1 MLVWNDLQ
9 TVIEHRLYFTKI
21 RYIHNDVDGEKN
33 YIFFYDGQNPYNQ
46 GYIDMWTRY
55 VYWNDEVW
63 DLNKTIFESDI
74 PLVLYIYGSDE
85 ANNNYQFWSEQTI
98 ETDDEGEVLPP
109 NTIKIEEYYIRCQEK
124 EQVRPKDLTQDWK
137 DTNNVRDVKCDE
149 VETEI
154 CSCGTQYRWVESGT
168 ICDGVNKH
176 QRLRFQ
182 YKYDCDSEWVNYDPD
197 IYKIGE
203 LIELDSDECGTYE
216 YKEEWEGNWY
226 CGSDLNELY
235 NLSLD
240 ETSKYMVKKAYI
252 KKKDETVWTEL
263 ECETLLEYS
272 LYKEN
277 SFECGYK
284 TTKTTYE
291 YDNDLCGS
299 FVEENYG
306 ITGLTHT
313 NLYNVTIAYTYETA
327 PYPTN
332 TDDMEEEDWSW
343 VLIDTEY
350 SATLSNIDDCGCGY
364 YYLQWDETDEY
375 ICGSELIDDTEILYI
390 TNYNN
395 GVIQDAY
402 INTNIPITD
411 DLYYR
416 IKYRVRYA
424 SGGIFVGDIASPS
437 DNDDYRFFFFSNYGL
452 LDMENQ
458 RVSAT
463 TFGGTSSTY
472 EMEIGS
478 AYVKNLSTSSITGS
492 TSYTIADRNRPLYI
506 YAPIANTT
514 NNGCDGVDIYY
525 FQIYNSTGLIRDFIP
540 YEQDGVVGLYDN
552 VENKF
557 YSSDGD
563 GQFVAVYDADYV
575 KTTQYR
581 KQIECKYCS
590 DNFIE
595 ETGNERWVSY
605 NTKSCECGYRL
616 TGYSIDNTY
625 EYVCGDDIGME
636 SGYMYYKTYYYEQ
649 CDDDINEIYDRQ
661 YFKDNIK
668 YEKAS
673 HSTSAV
679 TTCKYDEQTL
689 GDTTKV
695 VTKYRTYYDENDKS
709 YKVVECPDRIIV
721 DITEY
726 EKSADCGYMEK
737 WTVSGSVCCGYLETG
752 HPNTLTIND
761 VEGDWLR
768 DGNTFTS
775 NTISNSTETIEKITF
790 TVNRSTT
797 LKIEYD
803 ISSESGYD
811 KFYYSNIDGTSANNG
826 GVSGTKT
833 GTYSLSCLS
842 GTHSILLRY
851 AKDGSSSSGR
861 DNVIVTL
868 SIDDEVCTRYAK
880 YNAEYYEYSV
890 DNGESWIIPEPIAYR
905 YGSLIEYNSEEC
917 GYVPTLEQWVL
928 ICPDITYETAVS
940 GDSCTI
946 CETYNNA
953 PTMFAIEKKQIS
965 YDGGKTWEDVSPM
978 VTRTERVLKWKA
990 DKCGYT
996 GDTFEYR
1003 ITDEYCEGG
1012 HKYGTQTTWVSSD
1025 GGKSWTKVEG
1035 SEHIVLVEENSEDCS

>member
-33 YIFFYDGQNPYNQ
+33 YIFFYDGKNPYNQ

-55 VYWNDEVW
+55 VYWNEDVW

-109 NTIKIEEYYIRCQEK
+109 NAIKIEEYYIRCQEK

-137 DTNNVRDVKCDE
+137 DTNKVRNVECGE
-149 VETEI
+149 VETEL
-154 CSCGTQYRWVESGT
+154 CSCGTQYRWLESGT

-216 YKEEWEGNWY
+216 YKEEEDSDY
-226 CGSDLNELY
+226 ICGSEL
-235 NLSLD
+235 S
-240 ETSKYMVKKAYI
+240 SKYPDTNKYIATRAYI
-252 KKKDETVWTEL
+252 KRKNENVWQML
-263 ECETLLEYS
+263 ECDAVTYKLV
-272 LYKEN
+272 KEN
-277 SFECGYK
+277 SFECGWVGYK
-284 TTKTTYE
+284 NKVVEGCGYE
-291 YDNDLCGS
+291 LNEQYSFLNFTETNRYRVTLYDW
-299 FVEENYG
+299 YR
-306 ITGLTHT
+306 
-313 NLYNVTIAYTYETA
+313 TA

-332 TDDMEEEDWSW
+332 TDEMAEGDWVW
-343 VLIDTEY
+343 VDNPDYLNRFGSRVLAYNDY
-350 SATLSNIDDCGCGY
+350 DCGY
-364 YYLQWDETDEY
+364 YEIQWDDTDEY
-375 ICGSELIDDTEILYI
+375 ICGSEL
-390 TNYNN
+390 
-395 GVIQDAY
+395 
-402 INTNIPITD
+402 
-411 DLYYR
+411 
-416 IKYRVRYA
+416 
-424 SGGIFVGDIASPS
+424 
-437 DNDDYRFFFFSNYGL
+437 
-452 LDMENQ
+452 
-458 RVSAT
+458 
-463 TFGGTSSTY
+463 
-472 EMEIGS
+472 
-478 AYVKNLSTSSITGS
+478 
-492 TSYTIADRNRPLYI
+492 
-506 YAPIANTT
+506 
-514 NNGCDGVDIYY
+514 
-525 FQIYNSTGLIRDFIP
+525 
-540 YEQDGVVGLYDN
+540 
-552 VENKF
+552 
-557 YSSDGD
+557 GD
-563 GQFVAVYDADYV
+563 GYED
-575 KTTQYR
+575 TTQYR
-581 KQIECKYCS
+581 KQVENKYNG
-590 DNFIE
+590 DKLIGT
-595 ETGNERWVSY
+595 TGNERWVSY

-616 TGYSIDNTY
+616 TGYSIDNIY

-649 CDDDINEIYDRQ
+649 CDDDIEKIYDRK

-695 VTKYRTYYDENDKS
+695 VTTYRTYYDNNDKA
-709 YKVVECPDRIIV
+709 YKVVECPDKIIV

-752 HPNTLTIND
+752 HPNALTIND
-761 VEGDWLR
+761 VEGNWLR

-775 NTISNSTETIEKITF
+775 NTISHSTETIEKITF

-803 ISSESGYD
+803 ISSESNWD

-826 GVSGTKT
+826 GVSGKKT
-833 GTYSLSCLS
+833 GTYSLSCSS

-851 AKDGSSSSGR
+851 AKDGSNSTGR

-890 DNGESWIIPEPIAYR
+890 DYGEHWIIPEPIAYR

-1035 SEHIVLVEENSEDCS
+1035 SEHIVLVEENSKDCS